1 MSLYMLE
8 FPVANSQALMEN
20 CDSYYPVQLHFE
32 SETCPTKEQVLQA
45 IDNLHE
51 RDSQYPGYTGDWLD
65 ARQALEKITDYPYLH
80 YRIVRSSRV
89 VCKDSAGGFQYITLR
104 KISAIKL

>member
-8 FPVANSQALMEN
+8 FPVAHSQALMEN
-20 CDSYYPVQLHFE
+20 YDSYYPVYLHFE

-51 RDSQYPGYTGDWLD
+51 RDSQYPEYTGDWLD
-65 ARQALEKITDYPYLH
+65 ARQAIEKITDYPYLND
-80 YRIVRSSRV
+80 RVVQSSRL
-89 VCKDSAGGFQYITLR
+89 VCKDSVTGFQYITLK
-104 KISAIKL
+104 KINVIKL